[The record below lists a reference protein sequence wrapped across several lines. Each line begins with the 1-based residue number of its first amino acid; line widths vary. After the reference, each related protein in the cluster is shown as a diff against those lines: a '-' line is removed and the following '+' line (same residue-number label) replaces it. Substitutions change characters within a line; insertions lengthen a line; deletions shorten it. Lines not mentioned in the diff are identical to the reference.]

1 MKLTRYCLPLFL
13 ALTSTYT
20 AARSNPVPLLYQ
32 LTPPSGA
39 PGHAQFN
46 LRIHGTGF
54 VPGAVAQWNGTPLT
68 TQFVSQSIVSAT
80 VPASDLAKAGTATV
94 TVANP
99 GGIASNVV
107 YFPIRHSSSTIA
119 LAADSASIEYG
130 GPAVGDFNNDSIPD
144 ISVYGQSSTGNLYL
158 YTYFGNGHGDFKKVP
173 GLLFRQETTLLC
185 GPNIAADFNND
196 GNLDVAVC
204 NFDGDGNDPAIYG
217 IFLGDGKGG
226 FTAPA
231 RSGSLQGVGAVAD
244 MNHDGILDFV
254 TIAASGGGPPN
265 LTVFLGNG
273 DGTFIDGGPDV
284 DANAGGVPIV
294 GDFNGDGNL
303 DIAIPSVSYVA
314 VFLSNGDGTFGPE
327 VDYPTSGGSSYGG
340 SAAVAVDVNGDG
352 KLDIVTNGVSVLL
365 GNGDGTFVQ
374 TFAVPVD
381 SRSTG
386 ELRVGDFNG
395 DGKLDLATPAINFNT
410 GETTVDVLLGN
421 GDGTF
426 QTPLLF
432 NVSNQIGGYA
442 PMGMAD
448 FNNDGGLDFVVG
460 GAASGTIVML
470 QAPTK

>member
-1 MKLTRYCLPLFL
+1 MKLVRYCLPFFL
-13 ALTSTYT
+13 VLVTTYL

-32 LTPPSGA
+32 LTPPSSQPRGA
-39 PGHAQFN
+39 ELN
-46 LRIHGTGF
+46 IRIHGTGF
-54 VPGAVAQWNGTPLT
+54 VPGAVAQWNGTALT
-68 TQFVSQSIVSAT
+68 TKFISQSIVSAT
-80 VPASDLAKAGTATV
+80 IPASDLAMAGTASV

-107 YFPIRHSSSTIA
+107 YFPIRRSSSTVA
-119 LAADSASIEYG
+119 LTADSASIEYG
-130 GPAVGDFNNDSIPD
+130 GPAVGDFSNNNIPD
-144 ISVYGQSSTGNLYL
+144 ISVFGESSTGNEYL
-158 YTYFGNGHGDFKKVP
+158 DTYFGNGHGGFKKVP
-173 GLLFRQETTLLC
+173 GLLFEQYTTLLC

-204 NFDGDGNDPAIYG
+204 NADGDGNDPAYYG
-217 IFLGDGKGG
+217 IFLGDGHGG
-226 FTAPA
+226 FTAAGP
-231 RSGSLQGVGAVAD
+231 SGGFEGIGAVAD

-265 LTVFLGNG
+265 LTVYLGNG
-273 DGTFIDGGPDV
+273 DGTFTDGGPDV
-284 DANAGGVPIV
+284 TVYAGGTPIV

-303 DIAIPSVSYVA
+303 DIAIPTVNHVA

-327 VDYPTSGGSSYGG
+327 VDYATSGGSNYGG
-340 SAAVAVDVNGDG
+340 SAAAAVDVNGDG

-365 GNGDGTFVQ
+365 GNGDGTFAQ

-386 ELRVGDFNG
+386 EVRVGDFNG
-395 DGKLDLATPAINFNT
+395 DGKLDLATPAINFST

-426 QTPLLF
+426 QTPLAF
-432 NVSNQIGGYA
+432 NVSSEIGGYA
-442 PMGMAD
+442 PIGMAD

-460 GAASGTIVML
+460 GASSGTIVML
-470 QAPTK
+470 QTPIK